1 MSHTHTHTHC
11 FRFLSS
17 MSVMRSKLQ
26 LVGGTAMYIA
36 SKFEEIFPPE
46 ISDFTYIT
54 DDTYTKIQIV
64 RMERLILK
72 ELDFNL
78 SAPTTHTFL
87 LRYLKASEADLLPL
101 QSAAGSSDRNPNSD
115 LHVISQ
121 TITSLSMV
129 SIDQQDMCAA
139 CSKGSDFVSKF
150 KQGYRLVSVAM
161 SLLQYLCELA
171 LQDADPYLKYY
182 PSVIAASAVCLAR
195 HTLEQTAW
203 VSCAIV

>member
-1 MSHTHTHTHC
+1 
-11 FRFLSS
+11 
-17 MSVMRSKLQ
+17 MSVMRAKLQ

-64 RMERLILK
+64 HMERLILK

-78 SAPTTHTFL
+78 SAPNTHTFL

-101 QSAAGSSDRNPNSD
+101 QSVSGVAGSSDTIPTSD

-121 TITSLSMV
+121 TVTYLSMV
-129 SIDQQDMCAA
+129 SEHF
-139 CSKGSDFVSKF
+139 KGS
-150 KQGYRLVSVAM
+150 
-161 SLLQYLCELA
+161 
-171 LQDADPYLKYY
+171 
-182 PSVIAASAVCLAR
+182 
-195 HTLEQTAW
+195 
-203 VSCAIV
+203 

>member
-1 MSHTHTHTHC
+1 MPFIAMTPLFIAWTQGSQVL
-11 FRFLSS
+11 FSLRFLSC

-78 SAPTTHTFL
+78 SAPNTHTFL
-87 LRYLKASEADLLPL
+87 LRYLKASDADLLPL
-101 QSAAGSSDRNPNSD
+101 LAVTSAPSSSSADRHPTSD
-115 LHVISQ
+115 LHTISK
-121 TITSLSMV
+121 TITFLSMV
-129 SIDQQDMCAA
+129 SW
-139 CSKGSDFVSKF
+139 
-150 KQGYRLVSVAM
+150 AM
-161 SLLQYLCELA
+161 EISCLCVFFHA
-171 LQDADPYLKYY
+171 
-182 PSVIAASAVCLAR
+182 
-195 HTLEQTAW
+195 H
-203 VSCAIV
+203 